1 MKFIENPP
9 NTSGPNMACPD
20 ELLRLAE
27 DRTEVL
33 NKIKDL
39 SHWNGG
45 GTVSSEASMWG
56 WRTLWPKLPL
66 ADAKPYVTKNH
77 KKIMVVMTDVENLI
91 GANKPNGPVTSHDHA
106 CGDMRRGRFPKGNY
120 QEVSKYLDGRMV
132 LACENAK

>member
-1 MKFIENPP
+1 MNFIENPP

-45 GTVSSEASMWG
+45 GTVSSEAIMWG

-77 KKIMVVMTDVENLI
+77 EKIMVVMTDVENLI